1 LLEQER
7 ISVDSL
13 DVELT
18 LTVVVVA
25 VDGMAL
31 MVVETFH
38 LLLIEKV

>member
-13 DVELT
+13 DVALT
-18 LTVVVVA
+18 LTVVD
-25 VDGMAL
+25 DGMVL
-31 MVVETFH
+31 MVVEIFH

>member
-13 DVELT
+13 DGELT
-18 LTVVVVA
+18 LTVA
-25 VDGMAL
+25 DDGMVL
-31 MVVETFH
+31 MIVEILH